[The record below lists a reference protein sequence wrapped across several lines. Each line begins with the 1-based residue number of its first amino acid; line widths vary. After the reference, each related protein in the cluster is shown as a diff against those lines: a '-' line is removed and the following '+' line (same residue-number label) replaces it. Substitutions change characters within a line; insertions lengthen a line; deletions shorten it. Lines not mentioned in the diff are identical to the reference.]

1 MGIKGKDFV
10 MLCGDTTAV
19 QQIITIK
26 HDEDKL
32 KEIDEHK
39 IMALAGDPGDRV
51 QFSEFIMANVR
62 LYALRNGQQLSTDA
76 VANYTRG
83 ELATALRKVR
93 IQGSALQEPQ
103 PSADT
108 YTIGTTCRKPT
119 K

>member
-32 KEIDEHK
+32 KEVDRHK
-39 IMALAGDPGDRV
+39 MMALAGDPGDRV

-62 LYALRNGQQLSTDA
+62 LYSLRNGQQLSTDA

-83 ELATALRKVR
+83 ELATALRKV
-93 IQGSALQEPQ
+93 GAESCA
-103 PSADT
+103 
-108 YTIGTTCRKPT
+108 
-119 K
+119 